1 MTKNFFE
8 VKNVDFSVSG
18 KTKVKDVSFSIKNE
32 GDVICLL
39 GPSGIGKTTILRTIA
54 GLEKIEKG
62 SIELNN
68 KILSSKTINVEPENR
83 NISLAF
89 QDNSLFPH
97 YTVEKNILLGAERN
111 KEKKDKKIGLKE
123 IVDLLDIFHILNKYP
138 HQISAGEAQRASLA
152 RSLITQPDL
161 LLLDE
166 PLSNVDQSFKEEI
179 QVRLKKI
186 LNKLKITTIIVTH
199 DSYEAF
205 YLGSKCGII
214 INQELKQFDDPYK
227 VYHFPNSIEVV
238 NNFTV
243 KFSELSFL
251 TKFFATWP
259 NPKQKRQ
266 KCQRLKPLQTR
277 LQTSPELDCPS
288 PWQSQRRTQRPS
300 ASYPQHRDS
309 KRRYARQS
317 TRRLPQKS
325 VAPRSKSRSG
335 STVPSVLPRRH
346 FGCRRLWQP
355 DLDVKPVESLTG
367 QQHEQQNALKDTC
380 HNLWHAKRNLRRVAA
395 KFCQRDNKAS
405 ANHSQWVETRQK
417 GHNDRGKTIAERD
430 VRLQLANVC

>member
-8 VKNVDFSVSG
+8 VKEVDFNVGG
-18 KTKVKDVSFSIKNE
+18 KAKVKNVSFSIKNE

-54 GLEKIEKG
+54 GLEQIDKG

-68 KILSSKTINVEPENR
+68 KMLSSKKINIEPENR

-89 QDNSLFPH
+89 QENSLFPH

-179 QVRLKKI
+179 QVRLKKL

-214 INQELKQFDDPYK
+214 LNQELKQFDDPYK
-227 VYHFPNSIEVV
+227 VYHFPNSVEVV
-238 NNFTV
+238 NFLNRGILIPAKVTSINTLESFDLGRIEGNFIKQYPKGSIV
-243 KFSELSFL
+243 KLLIQPEDLEHDDKSNLKLEVVDR
-251 TKFFATWP
+251 KFRGTNFIYTLKTP
-259 NPKQKRQ
+259 NNT
-266 KCQRLKPLQTR
+266 LI
-277 LQTSPELDCPS
+277 
-288 PWQSQRRTQRPS
+288 
-300 ASYPQHRDS
+300 
-309 KRRYARQS
+309 
-317 TRRLPQKS
+317 
-325 VAPRSKSRSG
+325 
-335 STVPSVLPRRH
+335 
-346 FGCRRLWQP
+346 
-355 DLDVKPVESLTG
+355 PVFVHSHHIH
-367 QQHEQQNALKDTC
+367 QHEVDEKFGI
-380 HNLWHAKRNLRRVAA
+380 KRPIHI
-395 KFCQRDNKAS
+395 D
-405 ANHSQWVETRQK
+405 H
-417 GHNDRGKTIAERD
+417 I
-430 VRLQLANVC
+430 VCF